1 MVSSIKNMMTRNEHT
16 DPGVVIQMLK
26 KEVGALKA
34 EIKMLKGEDAKESLT
49 SDDIENCNRQVENF
63 I

>member
-1 MVSSIKNMMTRNEHT
+1 MMTRNEHT